1 MDLKELLGEK
11 VVPSV
16 LSGLGGA
23 AAWGWRTFSGLQK
36 RLQAVEQDLKILRE
50 AVKDLEEKDDRR
62 TRSTQVERRVQ
73 AKVADRVLVLEQRMG
88 AAETDIAANNA
99 SLLRYAQ
106 EQVDQW
112 TDIIRTLGYLE
123 GKLPGDPPSKGRKT

>member
-1 MDLKELLGEK
+1 MGLGELLGEK

-36 RLQAVEQDLKILRE
+36 RLQAVEQDLKTLRQ
-50 AVKDLEEKDDRR
+50 ALKDLEEKEDRR

-73 AKVADRVLVLEQRMG
+73 AKVADRVLVLEQRMS
-88 AAETDIAANNA
+88 AAETDITANNA
-99 SLLRYAQ
+99 TLHRHAQ
-106 EQVDQW
+106 EQVEQW
-112 TDIIRTLGYLE
+112 TDFTRTLGYLE
-123 GKLPGDPPSKGRKT
+123 GKLQGEPPSKGRKT